1 MQQGW
6 EGILVTKSE
15 YVIDR
20 LQAEINHYK
29 EVADMWEREY
39 RTLQEECKFG
49 AAVAIMIGLCL
60 GVVIGTTI
68 TWL

>member
-1 MQQGW
+1 M
-6 EGILVTKSE
+6 TKSE

-39 RTLQEECKFG
+39 KTLQSECKFG
-49 AAVAIMIGLCL
+49 AGVSLVSGITIGAAFAAAIS
-60 GVVIGTTI
+60 
-68 TWL
+68 WQ

>member
-1 MQQGW
+1 M
-6 EGILVTKSE
+6 TKSE

-20 LQAEINHYK
+20 LRAEINHYK

-39 RTLQEECKFG
+39 NALREECKFG
-49 AAVAIMIGLCL
+49 AAVVGMLGMCL
-60 GVVIGTTI
+60 GIVIGTAI